1 MIIVGDDDDDDFVE
15 NNNLDD
21 DGTDDVKG
29 NAVSVVSV
37 REGTQTL
44 EGWTHS
50 QVCAILLTSSMQ
62 WGITWND
69 LSAWHYLTMCI
80 FWKEK
85 LELCYYLKWIFAPDY
100 VPQE

>member
-1 MIIVGDDDDDDFVE
+1 MMQMTLIVGDNDDDDFVE

-44 EGWTHS
+44 EG
-50 QVCAILLTSSMQ
+50 
-62 WGITWND
+62 
-69 LSAWHYLTMCI
+69 
-80 FWKEK
+80 
-85 LELCYYLKWIFAPDY
+85 
-100 VPQE
+100 